1 MVLKIIKDSNI
12 YTGRDDAIEKI
23 LKFLYKER
31 VQQAYWVDKWNISPY
46 YCTGLALEAI
56 GDLDSNLSG
65 QALDWIIK
73 TQNFDGSWGQGN
85 GTIEETAYALLALIF
100 YHKNLEK
107 IDTSIIKNGLKKL
120 EYNYNINTLP
130 ELWLG
135 KGLYCPYNVVK
146 ASVLAALYMGKNF
159 V

>member
-1 MVLKIIKDSNI
+1 MD
-12 YTGRDDAIEKI
+12 KI

-46 YCTGLALEAI
+46 YSTGLALEAI
-56 GDLDSNLSG
+56 GDLDTNLSTP
-65 QALDWIIK
+65 ALDWIMK

-85 GTIEETAYALLALIF
+85 GTLEETAYAIIALIN
-100 YHKNLEK
+100 YHQNVEK

-120 EYNYNINTLP
+120 EYNYHINYFP

-146 ASVLAALYMGKNF
+146 ASVLAALYSGKSIS
-159 V
+159 